1 MSQET
6 EFEMK
11 ISLRVRGISPDK
23 DLAEHVQKRALLAL
37 GRFSTRIANVV
48 VRLEDMNGPKG
59 GIDKRCSIELT
70 GSLGQKLVEV
80 RDQNFNAAIDRGF
93 AVAQRSLA
101 RLVQRRGREYGF
113 LQ

>member
-1 MSQET
+1 
-6 EFEMK
+6 MK

-23 DLAEHVQKRALLAL
+23 DLAEHVQKRAALAL

-70 GSLGQKLVEV
+70 GTFGHQLAEV
-80 RDQNFNAAIDRGF
+80 RDQNFSTAVDRGF

-101 RLVQRRGREYGF
+101 RIMKRSGREYGF